1 MFVPMNQFDIPDTV
15 KHFRYP
21 ISNTETPYY
30 YACWREK
37 VLSGE
42 IPVCETISME
52 MNRIDALVANPLYY
66 YDRNVVEG
74 WIRYCE
80 NELVL
85 TYGAKRFLD
94 GMSILK
100 EACIAQILM
109 AKADV
114 M

>member
-42 IPVCETISME
+42 RKSGKCKPVSARITPTSFTFLKFSPFATI
-52 MNRIDALVANPLYY
+52 
-66 YDRNVVEG
+66 
-74 WIRYCE
+74 
-80 NELVL
+80 
-85 TYGAKRFLD
+85 
-94 GMSILK
+94 
-100 EACIAQILM
+100 
-109 AKADV
+109 
-114 M
+114 